1 MAQEL
6 FRCATSVDVSELSRQ
21 LWQQGIPHRIEEIG
35 SWQFV
40 TVGDDVDILSA
51 RALLEAWM
59 AGEELQVQVV
69 HSSERESLG
78 ALVNRFSDVPVTTV
92 LCVLSFIGFAAT
104 QWLSIDGLLSW
115 LTFQNFEVRGA
126 NMRVA
131 PTFDA
136 ISEGQLW
143 RLITPAFIH
152 FGWLHIAFNTLWII
166 EFGRCIERRQGSLTL
181 LGVFVFLALVS
192 NIAQAV
198 VADNLFGGMSGAIYG
213 FLGYCWLGN
222 RLRPGSLPCVPP
234 ALFAFMMGWL
244 VLCMSGIVTMLGFG
258 QIANTAHVAGLL
270 AGLLAALGWP
280 RRDGV
285 ST

>member
-6 FRCATSVDVSELSRQ
+6 FRCATSVDLAELSRQ
-21 LWQQGIPHRIEEIG
+21 LWQQGIPHRIESIG

-40 TVGDDVDILSA
+40 TVGDDVDIVAA
-51 RALLEAWM
+51 RALVEAWM

-78 ALVNRFSDVPVTTV
+78 ALLHRFADVPVTTA
-92 LCVLSFIGFAAT
+92 LCVLSFMGFAAT

-126 NMRVA
+126 YMSVA
-131 PTFDA
+131 PTFNA

-152 FGWLHIAFNTLWII
+152 FGWLHIAFNTLWTI

-192 NIAQAV
+192 NIAQAM

-258 QIANTAHVAGLL
+258 QIANTAHVTGLL
-270 AGLLAALGWP
+270 AGLLAAWVWP
-280 RRDGV
+280 RRAGV